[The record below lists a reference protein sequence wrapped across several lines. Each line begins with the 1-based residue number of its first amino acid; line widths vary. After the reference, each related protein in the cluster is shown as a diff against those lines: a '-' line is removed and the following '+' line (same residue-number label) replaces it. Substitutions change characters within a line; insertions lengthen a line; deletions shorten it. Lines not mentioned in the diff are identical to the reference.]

1 MSCKTYCATQNNKGY
16 NSFMKNLNPNF
27 NNAMDIVQDLFVY
40 IDESVV
46 EVICPTVV
54 MAISLHRLD

>member
-1 MSCKTYCATQNNKGY
+1 
-16 NSFMKNLNPNF
+16 MKNLNPNF